1 METLV
6 ITSNS
11 KRELALISEFA
22 KKLGLNSKIM
32 TEEQKEDIGLLKA
45 MLEADRNEKVSRESV
60 MEILEE
66 KCK

>member
-1 METLV
+1 METSV

-11 KRELALISEFA
+11 KRELTLISEFA

-32 TEEQKEDIGLLKA
+32 TEDEREDIGLLKA
-45 MLEADRNEKVSRESV
+45 IMEADRKEKVSPESV

>member
-1 METLV
+1 LETLV

-11 KRELALISEFA
+11 KRELTLISEFA

-32 TEEQKEDIGLLKA
+32 TEDEREDIGLLKA
-45 MLEADRNEKVSRESV
+45 MMETDRKEKVSRESV